1 MRTYIVRF
9 TINGKTME
17 TTIRAQSYHDA
28 KKAVELQYPGQ
39 RVAIINCK
47 DTTTGYFG

>member
-9 TINGKTME
+9 TVNGKTME
-17 TTIRAQSYHDA
+17 TTVRAQSPNDA

-39 RVAIINCK
+39 RVAIVNCK
-47 DTTTGYFG
+47 DTTTGYYG